1 MLQPTISSWLASMGL
16 LRRKLMLLLLL
27 VAFTFA
33 AVIADASGEDDNVD
47 TWLKFMAETSGS
59 DADPDYDAET
69 DGTPASGS
77 HYENSFV
84 TERDN
89 HTPDGTKSEATANGM
104 FVKFPKP
111 KGKSRKIT
119 VSKFGKDDFITINAA
134 LDSIAE
140 HERHRTVIHIR
151 EGVYEEKIVI
161 NASKPYITF
170 RGDGLDK
177 TIIQWGDQAGDFDDD
192 DQMLKTYRSAT
203 VGVSSQYFIAE
214 NIQFRNTAPQP
225 PPGAVLRQ
233 AVALRITGDRAAF
246 YNCAFYGFQDTLY
259 DHKGRHYFENC
270 YIQGSID
277 FVFGNGRSLYK
288 NCHLHS
294 EAKVFGSVTAQ
305 KRNESHMNTGF
316 SFVDASITGRG
327 PIYLG
332 RAWGNF
338 SRTVFSYTWMDNIV
352 YPPGWSDFGF
362 ADRQKKV
369 FYAQYNCRGPGA
381 YSKERVAWV
390 RELTAEEAKPFLSVH
405 FINGKTWLKKFLGK
419 SKKSKRH

>member
-1 MLQPTISSWLASMGL
+1 MGIA
-16 LRRKLMLLLLL
+16 RRRSALLLLL
-27 VAFTFA
+27 VSFVFCA
-33 AVIADASGEDDNVD
+33 AISVAADDDDNVD
-47 TWLKFMAETSGS
+47 SWLKLMADTSGS
-59 DADPDYDAET
+59 DADSDYDFET
-69 DGTPASGS
+69 DDTPASDSVYGDS
-77 HYENSFV
+77 LVAEQ
-84 TERDN
+84 DN
-89 HTPDGTKSEATANGM
+89 HPADGTKSGGASNGM

-119 VSKFGKDDFITINAA
+119 VSKSGKDDFTTINAA

-140 HERHRTVIHIR
+140 HEKHRTVIHIR
-151 EGVYEEKIVI
+151 EGIYEEKIVI
-161 NASKPYITF
+161 NVSKPYITF
-170 RGDGLDK
+170 RGDGRDK
-177 TIIQWGDQAGDFDDD
+177 TIIQWGDKAGDFDDD
-192 DQMLKTYRSAT
+192 DQLLKTYRSAT
-203 VGVSSQYFIAE
+203 VGVNSQYFIAE

-233 AVALRITGDRAAF
+233 AVAFRITGDRAAF
-246 YNCAFYGFQDTLY
+246 YNSSFYGYQDTLY

-316 SFVDASITGRG
+316 SFVDASLTGTG

-338 SRTVFSYTWMDNIV
+338 SRTVYSYTWMDNIV

-362 ADRQKKV
+362 ADRQSKV
-369 FYAQYNCRGPGA
+369 FYAQYNCKGPGA

-405 FINGKTWLKKFLGK
+405 FINGKTWLKKYIGK
-419 SKKSKRH
+419 PTKTKKN